1 MFHEMNDMESD
12 VKRWIEKDGEAF
24 LKDIGIKKGQTILD
38 FGCGVGNYTLPA
50 AKLVG
55 ESGRVF
61 ALDKNEETLDELMK
75 RIEKKS

>member
-24 LKDIGIKKGQTILD
+24 LKDIRIKKGQTILD
-38 FGCGVGNYTLPA
+38 FGCSVGNYTLPA